1 MGILEEK
8 IKAKEQEK
16 KEALGQE
23 HLVNDIPSAGAT
35 AIYEIAR
42 DNTMKSE
49 RMSLRVY
56 PEIKEQFIKINRVRG
71 LSNNSALN
79 MIMTDY
85 VEKYQYLLEK

>member
-1 MGILEEK
+1 MGMLEDKIKEK
-8 IKAKEQEK
+8 AEKAKEEGSWGDANK
-16 KEALGQE
+16 
-23 HLVNDIPSAGAT
+23 PSAGASAVWGIT
-35 AIYEIAR
+35 G
-42 DNTMKSE
+42 DNALKSE

-56 PEIKEQFIKINRVRG
+56 PEIKEQFLKINRARG

>member
-8 IKAKEQEK
+8 IKAKK
-16 KEALGQE
+16 KIEDEGKPAVGNQ
-23 HLVNDIPSAGAT
+23 PSAGVA
-35 AIYEIAR
+35 AVMGIAK
-42 DNTMKSE
+42 DNTKKSE

-56 PEIKEQFIKINRVRG
+56 PEIREQFQKINRVRG